1 MTATMTVRP
10 VTERRPVHLAV
21 LIGASAGAY
30 AISLAGVTAL
40 QSGTDARVAAERG
53 PAGHAV
59 DVVAAGHDALQS
71 SVDGTAGAFGVAA
84 DRYAALASQLAD
96 TEASLDRLGQRVA
109 KVSGAAGALPARV
122 SLPSIRASAPA
133 TRTKVV
139 HATTGASG

>member
-1 MTATMTVRP
+1 MATTMVRP
-10 VTERRPVHLAV
+10 VAERRPVHLAV

-40 QSGTDARVAAERG
+40 QSATDARVAAERG
-53 PAGHAV
+53 PASHAV
-59 DVVAAGHDALQS
+59 DVVAAGHDDLQA
-71 SVDGTAGAFGVAA
+71 SVDGASGAFTVAA
-84 DRYAALASQLAD
+84 DRYAALTSHLAD
-96 TEASLDRLGQRVA
+96 MEASLDHLGQRVA

-122 SLPSIRASAPA
+122 SLPSIHASAPV